1 MEYIYKKERRTFGAR
16 VHFEDKDDVVFSENS
31 NPEMV
36 KNFIL
41 KNPVDRVTQYAGQTS
56 LSVANTE
63 RATYKSTGITHNEG
77 GWPKDINMQ
86 DPEQTVRY
94 KRKIEKD
101 ENYITQVMNLTKPM
115 EHYIY
120 QNNAVNIYENYFENL
135 DPAPLPEPCKSRT
148 VNVYR
153 DPNPIKVPV
162 KHLSWSPDG
171 GIKIAVSHCDMKFQ
185 GDKIGQKCSSYIWDV
200 ENPNE
205 PFLALEPK
213 VSCVCLEYNQK
224 DPTSLVSGMYN
235 GQVAAWDTRYGKNP
249 VMISE
254 REVCHRDPVNSVLW
268 NNSKSGTEFFS
279 GSSDGQVL
287 WWDTRK
293 LSEPHDRLLMDPVR
307 SDEQDLSRSYG
318 ISVLE
323 YETTIPTRF
332 MTGTEMGMLF
342 SCNRKGK
349 TPTEKIQIRMMCH
362 LGPVYAITRNP
373 AFVKNFLTVGD
384 WCARIWSED
393 CRESSI
399 IWTKSCSSMLTDGAW
414 SYTKVS
420 QFFITRMDGV
430 LDTWDLLQQQNE
442 PVLTVKVCDEPLN
455 CVRTNENGKF
465 VSCGSQL
472 GATFLIEV
480 SDNMVMS
487 AKNDKPLLTAMFERE
502 NRREKILEAKSRESK
517 LKVKATHGQDQADL
531 TMLNGKVNMAPFAAI
546 CEQAASEYFAAVE
559 QERLR
564 RLPGGKQDAEEVD
577 VSEAENSKL

>member
-1 MEYIYKKERRTFGAR
+1 MEYIFKKERRSFGAR
-16 VHFEDKDDVVFSENS
+16 VHFEDKDEVVFTENS
-31 NPEMV
+31 NPELV
-36 KNFIL
+36 KSYIL
-41 KNPVDRVTQYAGQTS
+41 QNPVDRVTQYAGQTS

-77 GWPKDINMQ
+77 GWPKDINMH

-115 EHYIY
+115 EHYIH

-171 GIKIAVSHCDMKFQ
+171 GIKMAVSHCDMRFQ
-185 GDKIGQKCSSYIWDV
+185 GDKSNQKCNSYIWEV

-205 PFLALEPK
+205 PFLTLEPK
-213 VSCVCLEYNQK
+213 VPCVCLEYNQK

-235 GQVAAWDTRYGKNP
+235 GQVAAWDTRHGKLP

-279 GSSDGQVL
+279 GGSDGQVL

-293 LSEPHDRLLMDPVR
+293 LTEPLDRLLKEMSIETYGGPVK
-307 SDEQDLSRSYG
+307 SDDQDLSRSYG

-332 MTGTEMGMLF
+332 MAGTEMGMLF

-399 IWTKSCSSMLTDGAW
+399 IWTKSSSSMLTDGAW

-442 PVLTVKVCDEPLN
+442 PVLTVKVCDEPLY

-517 LKVKATHGQDQADL
+517 LKVKANHGQDQGD
-531 TMLNGKVNMAPFAAI
+531 TMMVNGKINMAPFEAA

-559 QERLR
+559 QERQR
-564 RLPGGKQDAEEVD
+564 RLPGGKRRGCGGG
-577 VSEAENSKL
+577 